1 VTERS
6 VDQERVR
13 QEHLAEVRVPLQW
26 GILVGVIGGGTL
38 LMLALIAL
46 LGATAG

>member
-1 VTERS
+1 MTERS

-13 QEHLAEVRVPLQW
+13 QEHLAEVRVSLQW

-38 LMLALIAL
+38 LMLGLIAL